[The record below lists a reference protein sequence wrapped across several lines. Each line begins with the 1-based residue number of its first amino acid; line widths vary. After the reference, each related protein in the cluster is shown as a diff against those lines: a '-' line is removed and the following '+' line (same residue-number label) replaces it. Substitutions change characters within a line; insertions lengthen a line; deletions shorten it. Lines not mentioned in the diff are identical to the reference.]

1 MGCGVDWRRSF
12 ITTDVNPYYD
22 SFVAWQF
29 WTLYKAGKVIKDKR
43 WVGTRTTFNGYGS
56 CRCLLDEPLAVGSYA
71 TSSRA
76 ELQTGHAFLPFT

>member
-43 WVGTRTTFNGYGS
+43 
-56 CRCLLDEPLAVGSYA
+56 
-71 TSSRA
+71 
-76 ELQTGHAFLPFT
+76 